1 MIAGSWVI
9 REEPHLRAGD
19 GKIMIRIVDGGRDDK
34 HRGESRRRKGE
45 VMKKILSMILAV
57 MMALGLT
64 ITAYASEVSEVSEA
78 SETSESSEASEP
90 TEVSEASEVTLDDIV
105 AQIRAFEEAHPEM
118 EEQFPQIIQDVTGIA
133 TEEFRAAFSQIQDQ
147 FEEMLEA
154 DRQKNVTDADHEAM
168 REKLDTQA
176 SLINAGFLARLKVA
190 EEQMIAAL
198 RGQENTEG
206 ETAVIDVLE
215 KLVAEKTDD
224 AHLSELTA
232 KLSQI
237 VEKAKAEYNGDL
249 DAWYKEVSAVPEL
262 QPGDAGNESRLPPP
276 EPQEGDASRPPMPEG
291 VEGEQKPPEG
301 EPGEGGIPFNDHFTV
316 IQEGLSGAFSR
327 INERLQALATSEK
340 YQNSG
345 ATEAFDLLHKLYS
358 MVNDQMM
365 EQLRNMDKMTRD
377 SMMNTP

>member
-1 MIAGSWVI
+1 
-9 REEPHLRAGD
+9 
-19 GKIMIRIVDGGRDDK
+19 
-34 HRGESRRRKGE
+34 
-45 VMKKILSMILAV
+45 MKKILSMILAV

-64 ITAYASEVSEVSEA
+64 ITAYASEASEA
-78 SETSESSEASEP
+78 TEA
-90 TEVSEASEVTLDDIV
+90 SEASEVTLDDIV

-118 EEQFPQIIQDVTGIA
+118 EDQFPQIIQDVTGIA

-154 DRQKNVTDADHEAM
+154 DRQKDITDADHEAM
-168 REKLDTQA
+168 LEKLDTQA

-215 KLVAEKTDD
+215 KLIAEKTDD
-224 AHLSELTA
+224 AHLSGLSA

-237 VEKAKAEYNGDL
+237 VEKAKAEYGGDL

-262 QPGDAGNESRLPPP
+262 QPGDTGNESRLPPP
-276 EPQEGDASRPPMPEG
+276 EPQEGDESRPPMPEG

-301 EPGEGGIPFNDHFTV
+301 EPGEGGIPFSDHFTV

-327 INERLQALATSEK
+327 INERFQTLAASEK

-345 ATEAFDLLHKLYS
+345 AAEAFDLLHKLYS
-358 MVNDQMM
+358 LINDQMM

-377 SMMNTP
+377 AMMNAP

>member
-1 MIAGSWVI
+1 
-9 REEPHLRAGD
+9 
-19 GKIMIRIVDGGRDDK
+19 
-34 HRGESRRRKGE
+34 
-45 VMKKILSMILAV
+45 MILAV
-57 MMALGLT
+57 MMALGLAF
-64 ITAYASEVSEVSEA
+64 TAYASEASEVS
-78 SETSESSEASEP
+78 
-90 TEVSEASEVTLDDIV
+90 LDDIV

-118 EEQFPQIIQDVTGIA
+118 EDQFPQIIQDVTGIA

-154 DRQKNVTDADHEAM
+154 DRQKTSITDADHEAM

-198 RGQENTEG
+198 QGKENTEG

-215 KLVAEKTDD
+215 KLIAEKTDD
-224 AHLSELTA
+224 ALLAGLTA

-262 QPGDAGNESRLPPP
+262 QPGDTGNESRLPPL
-276 EPQEGDASRPPMPEG
+276 EPQEGDESRPPMPEP
-291 VEGEQKPPEG
+291 QEG
-301 EPGEGGIPFNDHFTV
+301 EPRPQPGDAGDEPEEDVGIPFNDHFTV

-345 ATEAFDLLHKLYS
+345 AAEAFNLLHKLYS
-358 MVNDQMM
+358 LINDQMM

-377 SMMNTP
+377 AMMDTP

>member
-1 MIAGSWVI
+1 
-9 REEPHLRAGD
+9 
-19 GKIMIRIVDGGRDDK
+19 
-34 HRGESRRRKGE
+34 
-45 VMKKILSMILAV
+45 MKKILSMIVAA

-64 ITAYASEVSEVSEA
+64 ITAYA
-78 SETSESSEASEP
+78 
-90 TEVSEASEVTLDDIV
+90 SEASEVTLDDIV
-105 AQIRAFEEAHPEM
+105 AQIRAFEETHPEM
-118 EEQFPQIIQDVTGIA
+118 EDQFNQIIQDVTGIA

-154 DRQKNVTDADHEAM
+154 DRQKGITDADHEAM

-215 KLVAEKTDD
+215 KLIAEKTDD
-224 AHLSELTA
+224 AHLSGLTA

-262 QPGDAGNESRLPPP
+262 QPGDAGNESHLPPP
-276 EPQEGDASRPPMPEG
+276 EPQEGDESRPPMPEP
-291 VEGEQKPPEG
+291 QEG
-301 EPGEGGIPFNDHFTV
+301 EPRPQPGDAGDGSEEDVGIPFNDHFTV

-327 INERLQALATSEK
+327 INERLQALAASEK
-340 YQNSG
+340 YQGSG
-345 ATEAFDLLHKLYS
+345 ASEAFDLLYKLYGLI
-358 MVNDQMM
+358 NEQMM
-365 EQLRNMDKMTRD
+365 EQLRNMDKMTGD
-377 SMMNTP
+377 AMMNTP

>member
-1 MIAGSWVI
+1 
-9 REEPHLRAGD
+9 
-19 GKIMIRIVDGGRDDK
+19 
-34 HRGESRRRKGE
+34 
-45 VMKKILSMILAV
+45 MILAV
-57 MMALGLT
+57 MMALGLAF
-64 ITAYASEVSEVSEA
+64 TAYASEASEVS
-78 SETSESSEASEP
+78 
-90 TEVSEASEVTLDDIV
+90 LDDIV

-118 EEQFPQIIQDVTGIA
+118 EDQFPQIIQDVTGIA

-154 DRQKNVTDADHEAM
+154 DRQKTSITDADHEAM

-198 RGQENTEG
+198 HGQENTEG

-215 KLVAEKTDD
+215 KLIAEKTDD
-224 AHLSELTA
+224 AHLSGLTA

-262 QPGDAGNESRLPPP
+262 QPGDTGNESRLPPL
-276 EPQEGDASRPPMPEG
+276 EPQEGDESRPPMPEP
-291 VEGEQKPPEG
+291 QEG
-301 EPGEGGIPFNDHFTV
+301 EPRPQPGDAGDEPEEDVGIPFNDHFTV

-345 ATEAFDLLHKLYS
+345 AAEAFNLLHKLYS
-358 MVNDQMM
+358 LINDQMM

-377 SMMNTP
+377 AMMNTP

>member
-1 MIAGSWVI
+1 
-9 REEPHLRAGD
+9 
-19 GKIMIRIVDGGRDDK
+19 
-34 HRGESRRRKGE
+34 
-45 VMKKILSMILAV
+45 MKKILSMILAV

-118 EEQFPQIIQDVTGIA
+118 EERFPQIIQDVTGIA

-190 EEQMIAAL
+190 EDQMIAAL
-198 RGQENTEG
+198 RGMEYTEG
-206 ETAVIDVLE
+206 ETDVIAVLE
-215 KLVAEKTDD
+215 KLIAEKSGNAD
-224 AHLSELTA
+224 AHISGLIVRLSR
-232 KLSQI
+232 I
-237 VEKAKAEYNGDL
+237 VEKAKNEYNGDL
-249 DAWYKEVSAVPEL
+249 DVWYKEITAVPEL

-327 INERLQALATSEK
+327 INERLQALAASEK
-340 YQNSG
+340 YQGSG
-345 ATEAFDLLHKLYS
+345 AAEAFDLLHKLYS

-377 SMMNTP
+377 TMMNTP

>member
-1 MIAGSWVI
+1 
-9 REEPHLRAGD
+9 
-19 GKIMIRIVDGGRDDK
+19 
-34 HRGESRRRKGE
+34 
-45 VMKKILSMILAV
+45 MKKILSMILAV

-64 ITAYASEVSEVSEA
+64 ITAFASEA
-78 SETSESSEASEP
+78 
-90 TEVSEASEVTLDDIV
+90 SEASEVTLDEIV

-118 EEQFPQIIQDVTGIA
+118 EDQFNQIIQDVTGIA
-133 TEEFRAAFSQIQDQ
+133 AEEFRAAFSQIQDQ

-154 DRQKNVTDADHEAM
+154 DRQKDITDADHEAM

-198 RGQENTEG
+198 QGKENTEG
-206 ETAVIDVLE
+206 ETSVIDVLE
-215 KLVAEKTDD
+215 KLIAEKTDD
-224 AHLSELTA
+224 AHLSGLTA

-262 QPGDAGNESRLPPP
+262 QPGDAGNESHLPPP
-276 EPQEGDASRPPMPEG
+276 EPQEGDESRLPMPEG

-316 IQEGLSGAFSR
+316 IQEGLSGAFAR
-327 INERLQALATSEK
+327 INERLQTLAASEK
-340 YQNSG
+340 YQGSG
-345 ATEAFDLLHKLYS
+345 AAEAFDLLHKLYGLI
-358 MVNDQMM
+358 NDQMM

-377 SMMNTP
+377 AMMNTP

>member
-1 MIAGSWVI
+1 
-9 REEPHLRAGD
+9 
-19 GKIMIRIVDGGRDDK
+19 
-34 HRGESRRRKGE
+34 
-45 VMKKILSMILAV
+45 MKKILSMILAA
-57 MMALGLT
+57 MTALCLT
-64 ITAYASEVSEVSEA
+64 ITASASEVSAVS
-78 SETSESSEASEP
+78 
-90 TEVSEASEVTLDDIV
+90 LDDIV

-118 EEQFPQIIQDVTGIA
+118 EDQFPQIIQDVTGIA

-154 DRQKNVTDADHEAM
+154 DRPKDITDADHEAM

-198 RGQENTEG
+198 QGKENTEG

-215 KLVAEKTDD
+215 KLIAEKTDD
-224 AHLSELTA
+224 AHLSGLTA

-262 QPGDAGNESRLPPP
+262 QPGDTGNESRLPPP
-276 EPQEGDASRPPMPEG
+276 EPQEGDESRPPMPEEKDG
-291 VEGEQKPPEG
+291 NPGPQEG

-316 IQEGLSGAFSR
+316 IQEGLSGAFTR
-327 INERLQALATSEK
+327 INERLQALAASEK
-340 YQNSG
+340 YQGSG
-345 ATEAFDLLHKLYS
+345 ASEAFDLLHKLYS

-365 EQLRNMDKMTRD
+365 EQLRNMDKRTRD
-377 SMMNTP
+377 AMMNTP

>member
-1 MIAGSWVI
+1 
-9 REEPHLRAGD
+9 
-19 GKIMIRIVDGGRDDK
+19 
-34 HRGESRRRKGE
+34 
-45 VMKKILSMILAV
+45 MKKTLSMILAV
-57 MMALGLT
+57 MMALGLAF
-64 ITAYASEVSEVSEA
+64 TAYASEA
-78 SETSESSEASEP
+78 
-90 TEVSEASEVTLDDIV
+90 SEASEVTLDEIV

-118 EEQFPQIIQDVTGIA
+118 EDQFPQIIQDVTGIA

-154 DRQKNVTDADHEAM
+154 DRQKDITDADHEAM

-198 RGQENTEG
+198 QGKENTEG
-206 ETAVIDVLE
+206 ETSVIDVLE
-215 KLVAEKTDD
+215 KLIAEKTDD
-224 AHLSELTA
+224 AHLSGLTA

-262 QPGDAGNESRLPPP
+262 QPGDAGNESHLPPP
-276 EPQEGDASRPPMPEG
+276 EPQEGDESRLPMPEG

-316 IQEGLSGAFSR
+316 IQEGLSGAFAR
-327 INERLQALATSEK
+327 INERLQTLAASEK
-340 YQNSG
+340 YQGSG
-345 ATEAFDLLHKLYS
+345 AAEAFDLLHKLYGLI
-358 MVNDQMM
+358 NDQMM

-377 SMMNTP
+377 AMMNTP

>member
-1 MIAGSWVI
+1 
-9 REEPHLRAGD
+9 
-19 GKIMIRIVDGGRDDK
+19 
-34 HRGESRRRKGE
+34 
-45 VMKKILSMILAV
+45 MKKILSMILAV
-57 MMALGLT
+57 MMALGLAF
-64 ITAYASEVSEVSEA
+64 TAYASEA
-78 SETSESSEASEP
+78 
-90 TEVSEASEVTLDDIV
+90 SEASEVTLDEIV

-118 EEQFPQIIQDVTGIA
+118 EDQFNQIIQDVTGIA

-154 DRQKNVTDADHEAM
+154 DRQKDITDADHEAM

-198 RGQENTEG
+198 QGKENTEG
-206 ETAVIDVLE
+206 ETSVIDVLE
-215 KLVAEKTDD
+215 KLIAEKTDD
-224 AHLSELTA
+224 AHLAGLTA

-276 EPQEGDASRPPMPEG
+276 EPQEGDASRPPMPEP
-291 VEGEQKPPEG
+291 QEG
-301 EPGEGGIPFNDHFTV
+301 EPRPQPGDAGDGPEDDAGIPFNDHFTV
-316 IQEGLSGAFSR
+316 IQEGLSGAFGR
-327 INERLQALATSEK
+327 INERLQALAASEK

-345 ATEAFDLLHKLYS
+345 AAEAFDLLHKLYS
-358 MVNDQMM
+358 LINGQMM

-377 SMMNTP
+377 AMMNTP

>member
-1 MIAGSWVI
+1 
-9 REEPHLRAGD
+9 
-19 GKIMIRIVDGGRDDK
+19 
-34 HRGESRRRKGE
+34 
-45 VMKKILSMILAV
+45 MKKTLSMILAV
-57 MMALGLT
+57 MMALGLAF
-64 ITAYASEVSEVSEA
+64 TAYASETSEASEVSEVSEA
-78 SETSESSEASEP
+78 SEA
-90 TEVSEASEVTLDDIV
+90 SEASEVTLDEIV

-118 EEQFPQIIQDVTGIA
+118 EDLFNQIIQDVTGIA

-198 RGQENTEG
+198 HGQENTEG

-215 KLVAEKTDD
+215 KLIAEKTDD

-276 EPQEGDASRPPMPEG
+276 EPQAGDESRPPMPEG

-327 INERLQALATSEK
+327 IKERLQGLAASEK
-340 YQNSG
+340 YQDSG
-345 ATEAFDLLHKLYS
+345 VAEAFDLLHKLYS

-377 SMMNTP
+377 TMMNTP

>member
-1 MIAGSWVI
+1 
-9 REEPHLRAGD
+9 
-19 GKIMIRIVDGGRDDK
+19 
-34 HRGESRRRKGE
+34 
-45 VMKKILSMILAV
+45 MILAV
-57 MMALGLT
+57 MMALGLAF
-64 ITAYASEVSEVSEA
+64 TAYASEASEVS
-78 SETSESSEASEP
+78 
-90 TEVSEASEVTLDDIV
+90 LDDIV

-118 EEQFPQIIQDVTGIA
+118 EDQFPQIIQDVTGIA

-154 DRQKNVTDADHEAM
+154 DRQKTSITDADHEAM

-198 RGQENTEG
+198 QGKENTEG

-215 KLVAEKTDD
+215 KLIAEKTDD
-224 AHLSELTA
+224 AHLAGLTA

-262 QPGDAGNESRLPPP
+262 QPGDTGNESCLPPL
-276 EPQEGDASRPPMPEG
+276 EPQEGDESRPPMPEP
-291 VEGEQKPPEG
+291 QEG
-301 EPGEGGIPFNDHFTV
+301 EPRPQPGDAGDEPEEDVGIPFNDHFTV
-316 IQEGLSGAFSR
+316 IQEELSGAFSR

-345 ATEAFDLLHKLYS
+345 AAEAFNLLHKLYS
-358 MVNDQMM
+358 LINDQMM

-377 SMMNTP
+377 AMMDTP

>member
-1 MIAGSWVI
+1 
-9 REEPHLRAGD
+9 
-19 GKIMIRIVDGGRDDK
+19 
-34 HRGESRRRKGE
+34 
-45 VMKKILSMILAV
+45 MILAV
-57 MMALGLT
+57 MMALGLAFA
-64 ITAYASEVSEVSEA
+64 AYA
-78 SETSESSEASEP
+78 
-90 TEVSEASEVTLDDIV
+90 SEASEVSLDDIV

-118 EEQFPQIIQDVTGIA
+118 EDQFPQIIQDVTGIA

-154 DRQKNVTDADHEAM
+154 DRQKTSITDADHEAM

-198 RGQENTEG
+198 HGQENTEG

-215 KLVAEKTDD
+215 KLIAEKTDD
-224 AHLSELTA
+224 AHLSGLTA

-276 EPQEGDASRPPMPEG
+276 EPQEGDESRPPMPEP
-291 VEGEQKPPEG
+291 QEG
-301 EPGEGGIPFNDHFTV
+301 EPRPQPGDAGDRSEEDVGIPFNDHFTV
-316 IQEGLSGAFSR
+316 IQEGLSGAFTR
-327 INERLQALATSEK
+327 INECLQALAASEK
-340 YQNSG
+340 YQDSG
-345 ATEAFDLLHKLYS
+345 VAEAFDLLHKLNS
-358 MVNDQMM
+358 LINEQMM

-377 SMMNTP
+377 AMMNTP

>member
-1 MIAGSWVI
+1 
-9 REEPHLRAGD
+9 
-19 GKIMIRIVDGGRDDK
+19 
-34 HRGESRRRKGE
+34 
-45 VMKKILSMILAV
+45 MKKILSMILAV

-64 ITAYASEVSEVSEA
+64 ITAFASEA
-78 SETSESSEASEP
+78 
-90 TEVSEASEVTLDDIV
+90 SEASEVTLDEIV

-118 EEQFPQIIQDVTGIA
+118 EDQFPQIIQDVTGIA

-154 DRQKNVTDADHEAM
+154 DRQKDITDADHEAM

-198 RGQENTEG
+198 QGKENTEG
-206 ETAVIDVLE
+206 ETSVIDVLE
-215 KLVAEKTDD
+215 KLIAEKTDD
-224 AHLSELTA
+224 AHLSGLTA

-262 QPGDAGNESRLPPP
+262 QPGDAGNESHLPPP
-276 EPQEGDASRPPMPEG
+276 EPQEGDESRLPMPEG

-316 IQEGLSGAFSR
+316 IQEGLSGAFAR
-327 INERLQALATSEK
+327 INERLQTLAASEK
-340 YQNSG
+340 YQGSG
-345 ATEAFDLLHKLYS
+345 AAEAFDLLHKLYGLI
-358 MVNDQMM
+358 NDQMM

-377 SMMNTP
+377 AMMNTP